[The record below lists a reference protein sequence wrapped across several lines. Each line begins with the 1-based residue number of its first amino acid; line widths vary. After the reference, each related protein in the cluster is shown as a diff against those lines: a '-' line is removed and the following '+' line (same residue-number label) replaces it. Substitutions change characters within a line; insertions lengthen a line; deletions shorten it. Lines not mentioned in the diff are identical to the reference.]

1 MYTHTYMHIRIAE
14 AAAATTAE
22 SNVNPAAFYQCLVT
36 FIVHAIVT
44 VLYFIVIVGSND
56 TIACIISLLVRF
68 VNHFQNRLTKAVYWS
83 LMNLVAHT
91 RTHAL
96 GHINTPKQ

>member
-1 MYTHTYMHIRIAE
+1 MHIRIAE
-14 AAAATTAE
+14 AVAATTAE
-22 SNVNPAAFYQCLVT
+22 SNVNPAAFYQCLVVT
-36 FIVHAIVT
+36 FIVYAIVT
-44 VLYFIVIVGSND
+44 DLYFIVIVDSND

-91 RTHAL
+91 RTYAL